1 MKTALITGASA
12 GFGEAIAHTFA
23 RKGYRLIIT
32 GRRKEKLESLKPK
45 LMALGAKNVL
55 ILSFDIQDKEAV
67 GEAVNSLSGEWK
79 NIDIL
84 INNAG
89 LAVGKSTLEHGE
101 IDDWERMINTNVK
114 GLLYITRALI
124 ATLKNSENAHIINIG
139 SIAGTEVY
147 PGGNVY
153 CASKHAVNA
162 LSKAMRIELL
172 PHRIRVSQIRP
183 GLAETEFSVVR
194 YKGDETKA
202 AEVYK
207 GYEPLLAND
216 IARAVEFVVDQPQHV
231 CINDMEITPTSQ
243 ANAYLLEKNN
253 EHNRP

>member
-12 GFGEAIAHTFA
+12 GFGEAIATTFA
-23 RKGYRLIIT
+23 RKGFRLIIT
-32 GRRKEKLESLKPK
+32 GRRKEKLESLKLK
-45 LMALGAKNVL
+45 LMDSGAKDVL
-55 ILSFDIQDKEAV
+55 VLSFDIQDKEAV
-67 GEAVNSLSGEWK
+67 NKAINSLSGEWK

-89 LAVGKSTLEHGE
+89 LAVGKSTVESGE
-101 IDDWERMINTNVK
+101 IDDWERMIDTNIK
-114 GLLYITRALI
+114 GLLYMTRALV
-124 ATLKNSENAHIINIG
+124 ATLKKSDSGHIVNIG

-172 PHRIRVSQIRP
+172 PYAIRVSQIRP

-202 AEVYK
+202 ADVYK
-207 GYEPLLAND
+207 GFEPLLAED
-216 IARAVEFVVDQPQHV
+216 IARAVEFVIDSPKHV
-231 CINDMEITPTSQ
+231 CINDLEITPTAQ
-243 ANAYLLEKNN
+243 ANAYLIEKKG
-253 EHNRP
+253 

>member
-12 GFGEAIAHTFA
+12 GFGEAIATTFA

-32 GRRKEKLESLKPK
+32 GRRKERLEALKTELLK
-45 LMALGAKNVL
+45 LGATAVL
-55 ILSFDIQDKEAV
+55 VLSFDIQDKDEANK
-67 GEAVNSLSGEWK
+67 AVDSLSGEWK

-89 LAVGKSTLEHGE
+89 LAVGKSTLENGE

-124 ATLKNSENAHIINIG
+124 STLKKSESAHIVNIG

-147 PGGNVY
+147 IGGNVY

-194 YKGDETKA
+194 YKGDASKA

-207 GYEPLLAND
+207 GFEPLLAND
-216 IARAVEFVVDQPQHV
+216 IARAVEFVVDQPNHV
-231 CINDMEITPTSQ
+231 CINDLEITPTAQ
-243 ANAYLLEKNN
+243 ANAYLLEKK
-253 EHNRP
+253 

>member
-12 GFGEAIAHTFA
+12 GFGKAIATSFA

-32 GRRKEKLESLKPK
+32 GRRKNRLEDLKPELTK
-45 LMALGAKNVL
+45 IGASAVH
-55 ILSFDIQDKEAV
+55 ILSFDIQSKTEVFEAI
-67 GEAVNSLSGEWK
+67 ESLSEEWK
-79 NIDIL
+79 TIDIL
-84 INNAG
+84 VNNAG
-89 LAVGKSTLEHGE
+89 LASGRSTLVSGE

-114 GLLYITRALI
+114 GLLYITKAVFPHLRDS
-124 ATLKNSENAHIINIG
+124 KNAHIVNIG

-172 PHRIRVSQIRP
+172 ADGIRVSQIRP

-194 YKGDETKA
+194 YKGDEAKA
-202 AEVYK
+202 AEVYA
-207 GYEPLLAND
+207 GYEPLLAED
-216 IARAVEFVVDQPQHV
+216 IARAVDFVVDSPRHV
-231 CINDMEITPTSQ
+231 CINDLEITPTAQ
-243 ANAYLLEKNN
+243 ANAYLIEKR
-253 EHNRP
+253 ES

>member
-12 GFGEAIAHTFA
+12 GFGEAIAETFA
-23 RKGYRLIIT
+23 HKGYRLIIT
-32 GRRKEKLESLKPK
+32 GRRREKLEFLRSK
-45 LMALGAKNVL
+45 LIELGAKDVL
-55 ILSFDIQDKEAV
+55 VLSFDIQDNQ
-67 GEAVNSLSGEWK
+67 AVNKAIDSLSGEWK
-79 NIDIL
+79 NIDLL

-124 ATLKNSENAHIINIG
+124 ATLKNSDSAHIINIG

-172 PHRIRVSQIRP
+172 PYAIRVSQIRP
-183 GLAETEFSVVR
+183 GLADTEFSVVR
-194 YKGDETKA
+194 YKGDEAKA
-202 AEVYK
+202 ADVYR
-207 GYEPLLAND
+207 GYEPLLAKD
-216 IARAVEFVVDQPQHV
+216 VARAVEFVVDQPKHV
-231 CINDMEITPTSQ
+231 CINDLEITPTAQ
-243 ANAYLLEKNN
+243 ANAYLIEKNT
-253 EHNRP
+253 